1 MLLQKLTD
9 QLKREKDELLGQLNE
24 QSSGQGS
31 SAVVDREKEE
41 LIAELK
47 HGMAQLQGRI
57 ETLTTSMKDKVKEKE
72 EGAES
77 YKKKIKE
84 LETLLDQQKATSSLQ
99 EENESLKNQV
109 SSLRKMVASSKEDVE
124 QAQESAREAQL
135 ENSTLQVKLST
146 AETHSSHKDNTVQKL
161 RNDITNLQ
169 EQNKLL
175 EKKGS
180 EIEQR
185 VTQDVQRKLQNRIRE
200 LEEKVIKVNE
210 EKKKIKGDYD
220 EAVKALEA
228 VDKVV
233 SILICSYINYTKS
246 EHQCKPTPV
255 MNQNCSLVTDSL
267 FFKLTF
273 LYIYIA

>member
-1 MLLQKLTD
+1 MTCVHVLLLLQTLTD
-9 QLKREKDELLGQLNE
+9 QLKREKDELLDQFNE
-24 QSSGQGS
+24 QSSDQGS
-31 SAVVDREKEE
+31 STSAVVDKEKEE

-47 HGMAQLQGRI
+47 HGMAQLQGHI
-57 ETLTTSMKDKVKEKE
+57 DTLTKSLKNREKEKE
-72 EGAES
+72 EAAES
-77 YKKKIKE
+77 YKRKIKE
-84 LETLLDQQKATSSLQ
+84 LETSLLDQQNAV
-99 EENESLKNQV
+99 EE
-109 SSLRKMVASSKEDVE
+109 
-124 QAQESAREAQL
+124 AQEKAREAQL
-135 ENSTLQVKLST
+135 KNSTLQVMLSS

-161 RNDITNLQ
+161 RNDMTNLQ

-185 VTQDVQRKLQNRIRE
+185 VTQEVQRKLQNRIRE

-233 SILICSYINYTKS
+233 SILICSYRI
-246 EHQCKPTPV
+246 
-255 MNQNCSLVTDSL
+255 
-267 FFKLTF
+267 
-273 LYIYIA
+273 

>member
-41 LIAELK
+41 LIAQLK

-57 ETLTTSMKDKVKEKE
+57 ETLTTSMWDKEKEKE
-72 EGAES
+72 EAV
-77 YKKKIKE
+77 
-84 LETLLDQQKATSSLQ
+84 SSLQ
-99 EENESLKNQV
+99 EANESLKNQV
-109 SSLRKMVASSKEDVE
+109 SLLREKVASSKEDVE
-124 QAQESAREAQL
+124 QAQL

-185 VTQDVQRKLQNRIRE
+185 VTQEVQRKLQNRIRE

-255 MNQNCSLVTDSL
+255 MNQNCSLMTDSL
-267 FFKLTF
+267 FFRLTF
-273 LYIYIA
+273 LYTYIA